1 MFLHNFKQII
11 RSLWR
16 FKSFTI
22 INVLGLSIGIAAVAL
37 IFLIADFENSF
48 DKLHSD
54 QQNLFRVVRKEIQTN
69 KEDVGA
75 AVPYPLGKYLRS
87 EYAAAQITQTHYVDE
102 MNVRIGKGS
111 PFLEKN
117 VLFADSLFFRVL
129 DFAEVKKFWVTGNPS
144 TALMEPRKAVVT
156 ESTAKKY
163 FGNAN
168 PIGQL
173 IRLDNQV
180 DVEVSAVVKDMP
192 A

>member
-1 MFLHNFKQII
+1 MFLQNFKQIF

-54 QQNLFRVVRKEIQTN
+54 QQKIFRVVRKEIQAN
-69 KEDVGA
+69 KEDYSA
-75 AVPYPLGKYLRS
+75 AVPYPLGKYFRA
-87 EYAAAQITQTHYVDE
+87 EYAAAEVTQTHFSKE
-102 MNVRIGKGS
+102 MNVRIGKAS

-129 DFAEVKKFWVTGNPS
+129 DFAEIKKFWVTGNPA
-144 TALMEPRKAVVT
+144 TALMAPRKAVVT
-156 ESTAKKY
+156 ESIA
-163 FGNAN
+163 
-168 PIGQL
+168 
-173 IRLDNQV
+173 
-180 DVEVSAVVKDMP
+180 
-192 A
+192 